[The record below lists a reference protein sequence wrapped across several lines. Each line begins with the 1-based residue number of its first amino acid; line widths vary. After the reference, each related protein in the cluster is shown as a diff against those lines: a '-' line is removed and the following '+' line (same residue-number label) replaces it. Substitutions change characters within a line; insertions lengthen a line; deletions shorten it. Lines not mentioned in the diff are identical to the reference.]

1 MSDLLPIFDG
11 HNDALLRL
19 YREGEDG
26 VRLFLEGD
34 EDGHLD
40 LPRARE
46 AGMVG
51 GFFAIFVPNDP
62 DSEEPLD
69 DPVLIT
75 EMGYVE
81 RLADPIDPDYA
92 QETAWAI
99 AEGLFRLEEESD
111 GQVEVIR
118 SASELTACLSAGRFA
133 IVWHLEGA
141 EPIDPELEALY
152 AFHEAGVRSLGLVWS
167 RPNLFGEGVQFAF
180 PASPD
185 TGAGLTE
192 AGRDLVRACNQLGI
206 LVDLA
211 HITERGFWEV
221 AALTDAPLVVT
232 HAGVHALCPSTR
244 NLTDRQLD
252 AIGESGGVVGV
263 NFQVSDL
270 RADGELDE
278 DTSLTEIVRHI
289 AYIAERIGVE
299 HVALGSD
306 FDGATIPLEMGD
318 VTGLPVL
325 VDTLRAYGFSPDELR
340 RITHQNWLRVLGETL
355 HG

>member
-1 MSDLLPIFDG
+1 MDDLLPIFDG

-19 YREGEDG
+19 YREGEEG
-26 VRLFLEGD
+26 VQRFLEGD
-34 EDGHLD
+34 DEGHLD
-40 LPRARE
+40 LPRARA

-51 GFFAIFVPNDP
+51 GFFAIFVPDDP
-62 DSEEPLD
+62 DTLDPLD
-69 DPVLIT
+69 DPLVFT
-75 EMGYVE
+75 ETGYIE
-81 RLADPIDPDYA
+81 RLAAPIDPDYA
-92 QETAWAI
+92 QESAWAI
-99 AEGLFRLEEESD
+99 AEGLFQLEEES
-111 GQVEVIR
+111 GGAVQVIR
-118 SASELTACLSAGRFA
+118 SVGELADCLEAERFA

-152 AFHEAGVRSLGLVWS
+152 TFHEAGLRSLGLVWS
-167 RPNLFGEGVQFAF
+167 RPNLFGQGVQFAF

-185 TGAGLTE
+185 TGPGLTA
-192 AGRDLVRACNQLGI
+192 AGRELVRACNQLGI

-221 AALTDAPLVVT
+221 ATLTDAPLVVT

-270 RADGELDE
+270 RADGKLDE
-278 DTSLTEIVRHI
+278 DTPLTEIVRHA

-299 HVALGSD
+299 HVAFGSD
-306 FDGATIPLEMGD
+306 FDGATIPLEMKD
-318 VTGLPVL
+318 VTGLPAL
-325 VDTLRAYGFSPDELR
+325 VATLRAFGFGDDDLR
-340 RITHQNWLRVLGETL
+340 RITHQNWLRVLGQTL